1 VWQVTGSQRRGIEVA
16 NASGRFLSWMAIGL
30 GSYWLIQGANFGG
43 AWLMLLGWFGLG
55 AARSQ
60 SQLLQVQRAL
70 RDLRVKEVARRRFRV
85 LESSASLRQ
94 LSEMRLREFIGPEPN
109 PAASGG
115 SDLPDWLL
123 VCDGGRWKGVIDDR
137 PLQDLPVQ
145 RWDRER
151 IGDHVRPLESLVS
164 IAETAPL
171 WQAALRFEE
180 SEVPRLLVLSPA
192 GLPCGT
198 LEKGELAEAVLK
210 RLGLRLPPELLAMA
224 RRQGAYPLG
233 LNLAQVARGMV
244 AAGEVSPLP
253 SSASSAGR

>member
-1 VWQVTGSQRRGIEVA
+1 
-16 NASGRFLSWMAIGL
+16 
-30 GSYWLIQGANFGG
+30 
-43 AWLMLLGWFGLG
+43 
-55 AARSQ
+55 
-60 SQLLQVQRAL
+60 
-70 RDLRVKEVARRRFRV
+70 
-85 LESSASLRQ
+85 
-94 LSEMRLREFIGPEPN
+94 
-109 PAASGG
+109 
-115 SDLPDWLL
+115 
-123 VCDGGRWKGVIDDR
+123 VIDDR
-137 PLQDLPVQ
+137 PLQELPVQ

-151 IGDHVRPLESLVS
+151 IGDHVRPLESLAS

-198 LEKGELAEAVLK
+198 LEKGELAEAVLQ
-210 RLGLRLPPELLAMA
+210 RLGLRLPPELLALA

-253 SSASSAGR
+253 SPASSGSR